1 MQAALPQSWPC
12 RSMGRCQHGMTHLLP
27 SLAKGPWLRP
37 SVWRCGSC
45 SSTSCDVG
53 WGMQSGRGNP
63 LGDGGCWEWVIPYET
78 HLVERDAAQ

>member
-1 MQAALPQSWPC
+1 MQAALPLSWPC

-37 SVWRCGSC
+37 SLWRCGSC

-53 WGMQSGRGNP
+53 WG
-63 LGDGGCWEWVIPYET
+63 GGCSQAGGTPWVM
-78 HLVERDAAQ
+78 VGAWSG